1 LFQQYLDNLKNKKS
15 GNSLFSL
22 GDLGNGLNSIEFDL
36 GIDLKKEEQDKH
48 KGVSSRSKQN
58 VG

>member
-1 LFQQYLDNLKNKKS
+1 LENLKTKKS